1 MWLDRYVSEVN
12 SRARL
17 VRFIN
22 ESFRFCEL
30 HKLIFGNITI
40 SEISVKVFS
49 KKKTKK
55 QFNGVISIEW
65 SNLHSLSLHWK
76 LAEWQHFWM
85 TYPFNIHISKWH
97 LGVFFLFFVFR
108 SYTLYW
114 FPSSDLIVFIVSAFN
129 FHWASSNSWEVEN
142 IRVWERENLRVLEW
156 VSRGIFFVVAEL
168 FSP

>member
-97 LGVFFLFFVFR
+97 LGVFFSFFCFPFIHAVLVPIFRPDRFHCVSIQLSLGLF
-108 SYTLYW
+108 
-114 FPSSDLIVFIVSAFN
+114 
-129 FHWASSNSWEVEN
+129 
-142 IRVWERENLRVLEW
+142 
-156 VSRGIFFVVAEL
+156 
-168 FSP
+168 